1 MTIIQRVNSSTVVG
15 RMTDSF
21 ERGTMLVDPDTLEL
35 RVYDGTTLGGQPV
48 NPASNISNSSTSLSA
63 TTDGNILS
71 TGNIVA
77 SGGASPAPYIT
88 GFSTIN
94 TYDGASLN
102 GFVFENGNL
111 TLAGG
116 GIIYGNPFTPSGA
129 PGNTIT
135 LQPAGSGTITDQR
148 LLIYPTAGDGDH
160 LHLATGNLY
169 QTELFLGSDYFY
181 AKLSNTGNFVIQ
193 TNDNISNTAQW
204 TFGSDGNLTLPGNT
218 FAVNYANGTQVSLG
232 GGGGG
237 TVLPAN
243 SSGYLRNDGS
253 GNLSWATGSPLG
265 SGTLSYSDVW
275 VISAKDSSFWTTY
288 TLNGTYAPLFNW
300 NGIANVSLSSQT
312 VYGRQLSTSDKILA
326 INDATINSDSYGI
339 VFEFPSSPTVGETF
353 SASTAGDVITVNAG
367 SFIVGRTYTI
377 VTTGTTNWTAIGA
390 QFAGAGQTFVATGAG
405 SGTGTAST
413 AEGVGNRFYVPAA
426 GQRAKTIA
434 TGGNQSVP
442 FYFGPNETV
451 KGTFIPTGSQL
462 DAQPIV
468 WVYVGVLDGT
478 PTWYQMYF

>member
-1 MTIIQRVNSSTVVG
+1 
-15 RMTDSF
+15 
-21 ERGTMLVDPDTLEL
+21 
-35 RVYDGTTLGGQPV
+35 
-48 NPASNISNSSTSLSA
+48 
-63 TTDGNILS
+63 
-71 TGNIVA
+71 
-77 SGGASPAPYIT
+77 
-88 GFSTIN
+88 
-94 TYDGASLN
+94 
-102 GFVFENGNL
+102 
-111 TLAGG
+111 
-116 GIIYGNPFTPSGA
+116 
-129 PGNTIT
+129 
-135 LQPAGSGTITDQR
+135 
-148 LLIYPTAGDGDH
+148 
-160 LHLATGNLY
+160 
-169 QTELFLGSDYFY
+169 
-181 AKLSNTGNFVIQ
+181 
-193 TNDNISNTAQW
+193 
-204 TFGSDGNLTLPGNT
+204 
-218 FAVNYANGTQVSLG
+218 
-232 GGGGG
+232 
-237 TVLPAN
+237 
-243 SSGYLRNDGS
+243 LRNDGS

-312 VYGRQLSTSDKILA
+312 VYGRQLSSNDKILT

-339 VFEFPSSPTVGETF
+339 VFEFPASPTVGETF

-377 VTTGTTNWTAIGA
+377 VTTGDTNWTAIGA
-390 QFAGAGQTFVATGAG
+390 QFAGAGQTFVATGVG

-413 AEGVGNRFYVPAA
+413 AEGVARRFYLPAA

-462 DAQPIV
+462 DAQPLV
-468 WVYVGVLDGT
+468 WVYVGVIDSV